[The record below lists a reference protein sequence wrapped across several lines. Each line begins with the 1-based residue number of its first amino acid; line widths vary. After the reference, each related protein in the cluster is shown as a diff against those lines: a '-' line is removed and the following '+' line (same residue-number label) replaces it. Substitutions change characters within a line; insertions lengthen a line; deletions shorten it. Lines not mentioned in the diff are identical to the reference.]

1 MNEFEKELRKAL
13 TGERHFDSARGESL
27 REEVIRMYKKKRKR
41 AMILAWAAI
50 AACNLVAIP
59 AIVIFVL
66 SGGTK
71 VLIACAAV
79 AIIAGQMEILAKLW
93 FWVIHGRIV
102 LQEDIKELQLQIAEL
117 AQGMGKKQQSE

>member
-1 MNEFEKELRKAL
+1 LAERASFRCPYHGRGAGPRRHAYHL
-13 TGERHFDSARGESL
+13 TGKEDA
-27 REEVIRMYKKKRKR
+27 
-41 AMILAWAAI
+41 AWAAI

-79 AIIAGQMEILAKLW
+79 AIIAGQLEILAKLW
-93 FWVIHGRIV
+93 YWVVHGRIV
-102 LQEDIKELQLQIAEL
+102 L
-117 AQGMGKKQQSE
+117 